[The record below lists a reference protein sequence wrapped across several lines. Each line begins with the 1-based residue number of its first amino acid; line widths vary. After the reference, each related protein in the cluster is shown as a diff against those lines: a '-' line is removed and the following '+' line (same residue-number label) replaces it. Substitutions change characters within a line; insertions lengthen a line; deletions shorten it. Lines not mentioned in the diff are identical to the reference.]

1 MNIHTI
7 GLAPVV
13 LLAFLSG
20 CTLQE
25 STFPAEVT
33 VNESPADASVG
44 VRSVRPASVLAGYTH
59 RTPVEPTPW
68 RERNAIQP
76 DFPTREVPA
85 GSGDTEPT
93 S

>member
-1 MNIHTI
+1 MKTFPI
-7 GLAPVV
+7 GPAPVV
-13 LLAFLSG
+13 LLAFLGG

-25 STFPAEVT
+25 ATFPAEVT

-59 RTPVEPTPW
+59 RAPVEPTPW

-85 GSGDTEPT
+85 GSGGTEPT